1 MIKHKTLRHIALCG
15 ISLPTF
21 AVSPAV
27 AKPTVYMPSQVAARI
42 FGGRA
47 PTRHEPADHQSDASG
62 FAATSSAA

>member
-1 MIKHKTLRHIALCG
+1 MIKHKTLRHIAVCG

-47 PTRHEPADHQSDASG
+47 PGQHEGTDHQANGSE
-62 FAATSSAA
+62 FAPTSNAA